1 MRQTRDSII
10 HAFLA
15 LLEEKPFQQ
24 ITVRDIVERCGINR
38 NTFYYH
44 FQDIPSLLE
53 QILVERIDRL
63 IAEHCHLGSLDDC
76 ISVTVQYFIENRT
89 AVLHV
94 YRSLPRDVFLTH
106 LDRLL
111 LYLVTEYIENI
122 AKTMP
127 IAPDDRTLIIR
138 YFKCT
143 LVGIFLDW
151 LDQGMEYD
159 LQADSLRIC
168 QLWDDS
174 GLQMLWNACAPEQ

>member
-1 MRQTRDSII
+1 MKQTKDLII
-10 HAFLA
+10 QSFLA

-53 QILVERIDRL
+53 QILVERIDYL
-63 IAEHCHLGSLDDC
+63 IAEHCHLGSLKDC
-76 ISVTVQYFIENRT
+76 ISVTVQYFTANRA

-94 YRSLPRDVFLTH
+94 YRSLPREVFQSH

-111 LYLVTEYIENI
+111 LYLVTEYIGNI
-122 AKTMP
+122 AASIP
-127 IAPDDRTLIIR
+127 ISPEDHALIIR
-138 YFKCT
+138 YFKCV

-151 LDQGMEYD
+151 LDHGMEYD

-168 QLWDDS
+168 RLRADS
-174 GLQMLWNACAPEQ
+174 GLQMLWNACTPTT